1 MRYVIYDKLDDD
13 GLIVLGVCVLGDDVI
28 IGKIVILFENED
40 ELESINRCYIK
51 RDCSI
56 FFRISEMGIVD

>member
-13 GLIVLGVCVLGDDVI
+13 GLIVFGVRVLGDDVI

-40 ELESINRCYIK
+40 ELESINRRYIK

-56 FFRISEMGIVD
+56 FFRISEIGIVD